1 MKKNKVLFLGFIF
14 LCVALSACKNET
26 QKIFD
31 LEDKIYKEYAPS
43 PNEVGYPISYEI
55 FKDILVKFPEASFD
69 YDFNKLT
76 EIGYVKIAE
85 SPDQTIRTYTQND
98 GSLFALQVKSDK
110 NTYTFNPYEDEL
122 RSLKLYSIENV
133 ANIFSVK
140 ADRGDMIYILSSKD
154 NQAAAVRLMGDKLQP
169 ALVFE
174 EEDGNYTSSLS
185 SYISGDDAKI
195 DYKDDSREFVYPED
209 EEKDAIEYALYTFN
223 GRVFK
228 KSGVF
233 KESLL
238 HASVQDYDALLYCF
252 TSEKVNVRIDRLIGG
267 TFRYASWKN
276 GKKFSEKPD
285 LVLFSNNVR
294 EDYETGA
301 CEFTFNNEGYSYIM
315 KIAGDNEGAKLFV
328 VKDGKTLARYTE
340 D

>member
-1 MKKNKVLFLGFIF
+1 MRKLILFIGIISM
-14 LCVALSACKNET
+14 CVVLSACKSET
-26 QKIFD
+26 RKVAD
-31 LEDKIYKEYAPS
+31 LENQIFEEYAPS
-43 PNEVGYPISYEI
+43 PNEVGYPISYDKFKEI
-55 FKDILVKFPEASFD
+55 LSTYPEASFD
-69 YDFNKLT
+69 YDFKKLT
-76 EIGYVKIAE
+76 DIGYVKIAE

-110 NTYTFNPYEDEL
+110 NILTFNPDEDEL
-122 RSLKLYSIENV
+122 SSLSLYSLENV

-140 ADRGDMIYILSSKD
+140 ADRGDMLYILCSDD

-185 SYISGDDAKI
+185 SYISSDDAKI
-195 DYKDDSREFVYPED
+195 DYKDDSREFVFPED

-228 KSGVF
+228 KSDVIE
-233 KESLL
+233 ESLL

-252 TSEKVNVRIDRLIGG
+252 TSEKVNVRIDRLKGG

-276 GKKFSEKPD
+276 GRKFSEKPD
-285 LVLFSNNVR
+285 LVLFGNNVK
-294 EDYETGA
+294 ENYETGA
-301 CEFTFNNEGYSYIM
+301 SEFTFSNEGYSYIM
-315 KIAGDNEGAKLFV
+315 KTGGDNAGAVLLV
-328 VKDGKTLARYTE
+328 VKDGRTLARYTE